1 MRRII
6 IFALPL
12 LVVSILGCDKLES
25 LGLSMKPKTAAKA
38 PAASEISYSG
48 TLIAK
53 VNTVPITLEELN
65 EDISTYNEMVGDK
78 TDQKIDSRDKK
89 IEYLKNE
96 LVRRALLYQDA
107 LDRRLDKKPDVARL
121 IEKTKMDILVLE
133 LLKDETDKITVTS
146 QEIEDYYNKYKD
158 EMKEPEERRIREIV
172 VNTEQ
177 EARDILIQLLQGTDF
192 ATLAK
197 ERSKDP
203 SAKDGGDLGFLKQGE
218 KSSQFDA
225 VAFSDALETG
235 KVSNIFKSPDG
246 YCIIK
251 LEEKRGGKAK
261 TLSEKWD
268 DIKRGLTFLKQ
279 KAKIDELV
287 GKLSREA
294 KIEIYED
301 KIR

>member
-6 IFALPL
+6 LFALAL
-12 LVVSILGCDKLES
+12 LFVSILGCDKLES
-25 LGLSMKPKTAAKA
+25 LGIGIKPKASTKA
-38 PAASEISYSG
+38 SAVKEMPYSG

-53 VNTVPITLEELN
+53 VNTVPVTLEDLN
-65 EDISTYNEMVGDK
+65 EDIGNYNEMVGDK
-78 TDQKIDSRDKK
+78 PGQKIDSRDKK
-89 IEYLKNE
+89 IEYLKSE

-107 LDRRLDKKPDVARL
+107 LDRGLDKKPDVARL
-121 IEKTKMDILVLE
+121 IEKTKMDLVVLE

-158 EMKEPEERRIREIV
+158 EMKEPEERRIREIT

-177 EARDILIQLLQGTDF
+177 EARDILIQLLQGSDF

-197 ERSKDP
+197 ERSKAP
-203 SAKDGGDLGFLKQGE
+203 SAKDGGDLGFIKQGV

-225 VAFSDALETG
+225 VAFSDALESG

-261 TLSEKWD
+261 SLSEKWD

-279 KAKIDELV
+279 KAKIDDLV